1 MINNTLF
8 INGRWYEQ
16 TYKVHIN
23 SSYDIKTA
31 YVFLGGEMNA

>member
-8 INGRWYEQ
+8 INGSGYGQ

-23 SSYDIKTA
+23 SSYDVKTTSRI
-31 YVFLGGEMNA
+31 LGGKNS